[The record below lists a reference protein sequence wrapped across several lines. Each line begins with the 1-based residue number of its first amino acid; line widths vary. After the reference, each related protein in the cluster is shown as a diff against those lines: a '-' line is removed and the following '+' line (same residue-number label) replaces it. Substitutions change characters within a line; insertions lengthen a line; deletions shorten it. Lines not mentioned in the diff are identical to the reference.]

1 MTNALHHRGPDDGG
15 VWVDQEHGIGLGH
28 CRLSVIDLS
37 PAGHQPM
44 HSASDRLKHV
54 ANKATIVAKMANRVL
69 ACQYCHR

>member
-1 MTNALHHRGPDDGG
+1 MTNALRHRGPDDGG
-15 VWVDQEHGIGLGH
+15 VWGDQEHGIGLGH
-28 CRLSVIDLS
+28 RRLSVIDLS
-37 PAGHQPM
+37 PAGHQSM